1 MNPVCAETLGVG
13 VAESFARKRCAAER
27 PACNNRSKQQQPQL
41 RQEHRA
47 SLPWEIAQPEVMPP
61 QQSGWPCRFAPFLEQ
76 CDNRAMRKLLIVV
89 RTMLAA
95 GVVLLGNAVAQT
107 SAAPS
112 PTPPAKKPAGAAAKK
127 SPSAATKTGTA
138 SKEQPVTALTTTKQK
153 ASYAIGMNWGTG
165 LHRQRIDV
173 DSAALLQGMKDA
185 LAGGK
190 TLLTED
196 EARAALMQ
204 LQKEMQE
211 KQQAKAAQ
219 EGEANKKEG
228 DAFLA
233 ANKTKEGVVT
243 LPSGLQYKILKEGN
257 GPKPTASDSVVCNYK
272 GTLINGT
279 EFDSSYKRGEPATFP
294 VTGVIKGWTEALQL
308 MPVGSKWQ
316 LFIPP
321 DLAYGPAAHRA
332 GRLDPTRHLSLKWNW
347 YRSKTRTRRLTKLL
361 LQEPRRT
368 RAPAGA
374 ATSSP
379 TPARHLSHRPHHA
392 EEVTIHS
399 LHRGPS
405 ARETVPFVFQR
416 ADLLMRAFSLCRS
429 SLCHSLKLLP
439 PAADDSDRAR
449 PPS

>member
-1 MNPVCAETLGVG
+1 
-13 VAESFARKRCAAER
+13 
-27 PACNNRSKQQQPQL
+27 
-41 RQEHRA
+41 
-47 SLPWEIAQPEVMPP
+47 
-61 QQSGWPCRFAPFLEQ
+61 
-76 CDNRAMRKLLIVV
+76 LIVV

-112 PTPPAKKPAGAAAKK
+112 QTPPAKKPAAPAAKK
-127 SPSAATKTGTA
+127 TPSTARKTGTA
-138 SKEQPVTALTTTKQK
+138 TKDEAVTALTSTKQK

-165 LHRQRIDV
+165 LHRQGIDV
-173 DSAALLQGMKDA
+173 DSAALIQGMKDA

-196 EARAALMQ
+196 EARSALMQ

-211 KQQAKAAQ
+211 KQQAKAAA
-219 EGEANKKEG
+219 EGDANKKEG

-321 DLAYGPAAHRA
+321 DLAYGPRGTPGGPIGPNATLIFEVELISIKDKNPPPDKVPAPGAA
-332 GRLDPTRHLSLKWNW
+332 PEKS
-347 YRSKTRTRRLTKLL
+347 
-361 LQEPRRT
+361 
-368 RAPAGA
+368 PAGA

-379 TPARHLSHRPHHA
+379 TPAASPA
-392 EEVTIHS
+392 
-399 LHRGPS
+399 
-405 ARETVPFVFQR
+405 
-416 ADLLMRAFSLCRS
+416 S
-429 SLCHSLKLLP
+429 SP
-439 PAADDSDRAR
+439 TPA
-449 PPS
+449 PTPKK

>member
-1 MNPVCAETLGVG
+1 
-13 VAESFARKRCAAER
+13 
-27 PACNNRSKQQQPQL
+27 
-41 RQEHRA
+41 
-47 SLPWEIAQPEVMPP
+47 
-61 QQSGWPCRFAPFLEQ
+61 
-76 CDNRAMRKLLIVV
+76 MRKLLIVV

-112 PTPPAKKPAGAAAKK
+112 QTPPAKKPAAPAAKK
-127 SPSAATKTGTA
+127 SPSTAKKAGTATKGEA
-138 SKEQPVTALTTTKQK
+138 VTALTTTKQK

-165 LHRQRIDV
+165 LHRQGIDV
-173 DSAALLQGMKDA
+173 DNPALIQGMKDA

-196 EARAALMQ
+196 EARSALMQ

-243 LPSGLQYKILKEGN
+243 LPSGLQYKILTPGT

-272 GTLINGT
+272 GTLINGS

-321 DLAYGPAAHRA
+321 DLAYGPRGTPGGPIGPNATLIFEVELISIKDKNPPPDKVPAPGAAP
-332 GRLDPTRHLSLKWNW
+332 D
-347 YRSKTRTRRLTKLL
+347 KT
-361 LQEPRRT
+361 
-368 RAPAGA
+368 PAGG

-379 TPARHLSHRPHHA
+379 TPAASP
-392 EEVTIHS
+392 T
-399 LHRGPS
+399 P
-405 ARETVPFVFQR
+405 
-416 ADLLMRAFSLCRS
+416 
-429 SLCHSLKLLP
+429 KK
-439 PAADDSDRAR
+439 
-449 PPS
+449 

>member
-1 MNPVCAETLGVG
+1 MERFCLLKSHTDKDAGLSRPVGPG
-13 VAESFARKRCAAER
+13 FA
-27 PACNNRSKQQQPQL
+27 L
-41 RQEHRA
+41 
-47 SLPWEIAQPEVMPP
+47 
-61 QQSGWPCRFAPFLEQ
+61 FLEQ
-76 CDNRAMRKLLIVV
+76 CDNRTMKKLLIVV

-112 PTPPAKKPAGAAAKK
+112 QTQPAKKPAAPAAKK
-127 SPSAATKTGTA
+127 SPPTAKKTGTA
-138 SKEQPVTALTTTKQK
+138 TKEEAVTALTTSKQK

-165 LHRQRIDV
+165 LHRQAIDV
-173 DSAALLQGMKDA
+173 DSAALIQGMKDA

-196 EARAALMQ
+196 EARSALMQ

-233 ANKTKEGVVT
+233 ANKTKQGVVT
-243 LPSGLQYKILKEGN
+243 LPSGLQYKILKEGS
-257 GPKPTASDSVVCNYK
+257 GPKPTATDSVVCNYK

-321 DLAYGPAAHRA
+321 DLAYGPRGTPGGPIGPNATLIFEVELVSIKEKNPPPDKVPAPGAAP
-332 GRLDPTRHLSLKWNW
+332 D
-347 YRSKTRTRRLTKLL
+347 KT
-361 LQEPRRT
+361 
-368 RAPAGA
+368 PAGG

-379 TPARHLSHRPHHA
+379 TPAASP
-392 EEVTIHS
+392 T
-399 LHRGPS
+399 P
-405 ARETVPFVFQR
+405 
-416 ADLLMRAFSLCRS
+416 
-429 SLCHSLKLLP
+429 KK
-439 PAADDSDRAR
+439 
-449 PPS
+449 

>member
-1 MNPVCAETLGVG
+1 
-13 VAESFARKRCAAER
+13 
-27 PACNNRSKQQQPQL
+27 
-41 RQEHRA
+41 
-47 SLPWEIAQPEVMPP
+47 
-61 QQSGWPCRFAPFLEQ
+61 
-76 CDNRAMRKLLIVV
+76 MRKLLIVV
-89 RTMLAA
+89 RTILAA

-112 PTPPAKKPAGAAAKK
+112 QTPPAKKPAAPAAKK
-127 SPSAATKTGTA
+127 TPSAGTKTGTA
-138 SKEQPVTALTTTKQK
+138 TKEQTVTALTSTKQK

-165 LHRQRIDV
+165 LHRQSIDV
-173 DSAALLQGMKDA
+173 DSAALIQGMKDA

-196 EARAALMQ
+196 EARSALMQ

-228 DAFLA
+228 DAYLA

-243 LPSGLQYKILKEGN
+243 LPSGLQYKILTPGT
-257 GPKPTASDSVVCNYK
+257 GPKPTATDSVVCNYK

-321 DLAYGPAAHRA
+321 DLAYGPRGTPGGPIGPNATLIFEVELVSIKDKNPPPDKVPAPGAAS
-332 GRLDPTRHLSLKWNW
+332 DK
-347 YRSKTRTRRLTKLL
+347 
-361 LQEPRRT
+361 
-368 RAPAGA
+368 APAGGA
-374 ATSSP
+374 APSP
-379 TPARHLSHRPHHA
+379 TPAASP
-392 EEVTIHS
+392 T
-399 LHRGPS
+399 P
-405 ARETVPFVFQR
+405 
-416 ADLLMRAFSLCRS
+416 
-429 SLCHSLKLLP
+429 KK
-439 PAADDSDRAR
+439 
-449 PPS
+449 